1 TISFMC
7 NKCTHG
13 DPPTQF
19 SCPFMDIADANSI
32 VHTIIP
38 GNYTGKKPFELDIKI
53 ICYSGVK
60 E

>member
-1 TISFMC
+1 
-7 NKCTHG
+7 
-13 DPPTQF
+13 
-19 SCPFMDIADANSI
+19 MDIADANSI